1 MAALAVALAACEVQN
16 PQPAVWVP
24 VPDAPIEAVAES
36 LAAYDI
42 VRSAPEF
49 ARFAR
54 MGRKHEG
61 IEPGLYPLQRGMP
74 MGKVLVVLRRGTP
87 EVTPVTVRERTTI
100 AEVALGLERALGLDA
115 ESFATAAEDPELA
128 GRVGST
134 VPTVEGYLFPTRYYV
149 PLDATALDVVRQM
162 TDTFEARWRPE
173 WSARTRDLGMTRHQ
187 IVTLASIIE
196 GEMPHNVDRAFV
208 SSVYHNRLER
218 GMRLQ
223 ADPTVVYAL
232 GERRRLSFD
241 DLRVRSEYNTYLVDG
256 LPPGPIGQPSVASI
270 IAALYPPPTDYL
282 YFVAQ
287 ADGRH
292 LFSHTYREHLGTIRE
307 LRTTRRTVRDAP
319 R

>member
-1 MAALAVALAACEVQN
+1 MALAAALAACEVQN

-49 ARFAR
+49 ERFAR

-61 IEPGLYPLQRGMP
+61 IKPGLYPLQQGMP
-74 MGKVLVVLRRGTP
+74 MGRVLVVLRRGTP
-87 EVTPVTVRERTTI
+87 EVAPVTVRERTTI
-100 AEVALGLERALGLDA
+100 GEVALGVERALGVTA
-115 ESFATAAEDPELA
+115 ESFEVHAVLRAAGGRRPGRRAADDGHLRGTVAPRVERADSRPRHDAPSDRHPRLHHRGRDAPE
-128 GRVGST
+128 R
-134 VPTVEGYLFPTRYYV
+134 
-149 PLDATALDVVRQM
+149 
-162 TDTFEARWRPE
+162 
-173 WSARTRDLGMTRHQ
+173 
-187 IVTLASIIE
+187 
-196 GEMPHNVDRAFV
+196 NVDRAFV

-232 GERRRLSFD
+232 GERRRLSFA
-241 DLRVRSEYNTYLVDG
+241 DLRVRSEYNTYLVEG

-270 IAALYPPPTDYL
+270 IAALYPPSTDYL

-307 LRTTRRTVRDAP
+307 LRTARRTVHDAP